1 MRYFLIKDCRI
12 AGQSDKKR
20 DILIANDKIIA
31 IGNGLA
37 RPTID
42 TEEIDANENLV
53 IPGLVKIDSHFTE
66 INSRDEMMSAVEEDI
81 RTGHTTWIA
90 PAPTAD
96 MADMLT
102 KYAFQMVSTLNYS
115 LQFSVDHFKH
125 GDLNKIRTMASLNG
139 MPTMHYTL
147 VTPQAADNERLEM
160 YIDTADKNG
169 LAIMIEVVKG
179 CENADTHLSAL
190 DSICRKLDNTQCRV
204 FFINIR
210 YKEEI
215 EIFNRL
221 RETNKNITAQICFNP
236 MQTGNGGLSEFSAEE
251 FMNLLRRN
259 DWLCGNVVVPD
270 MPMPKGEVKVEE
282 GEVIGDFVTKTGM
295 TEVEASEYFTTRPC
309 RILGMTPE
317 KGQIKVGSDA
327 DLCIIDNSKPRGQNI
342 MAVIM
347 SGRAVFRDNEI
358 IRNNIKGQQAF
369 RRFV

>member
-1 MRYFLIKDCRI
+1 MIKDCRI

-42 TEEIDANENLV
+42 TEELDAKENIV
-53 IPGLVKIDSHFTE
+53 IPGLVKVNSHFTS
-66 INSRDEMMSAVEEDI
+66 IKGKDEMMKAVENDI

-90 PAPTAD
+90 PAPTSD

-115 LQFSVDHFKH
+115 LQFSVDQFKH
-125 GDLNKIRTMASLNG
+125 GDINKIKTMSGLNG

-147 VTPQAADNERLEM
+147 VTPQAADNERIEM
-160 YIDTADKNG
+160 YIDTAVKND
-169 LAIMIEVVKG
+169 LAIMVEVVMG
-179 CENADTHLSAL
+179 CNNTDTHLSAL
-190 DSICRKLDNTQCRV
+190 DSMCRRLDNTQCRM

-215 EIFNRL
+215 EIINRL
-221 RETNKNITAQICFNP
+221 RETNKRVYAQVCYNP
-236 MQTGNGGLSEFSAEE
+236 LQNGDSILSEFSDKE
-251 FMNLLRRN
+251 FMSLLREN
-259 DWLCGNVVVPD
+259 DWICGDVFVPASHTPED
-270 MPMPKGEVKVEE
+270 GIRIETGEIIGEFVYKV
-282 GEVIGDFVTKTGM
+282 GM
-295 TEVEASEYFTTRPC
+295 TGEEASEYFITRAC
-309 RILGMTPE
+309 RILGMAPE
-317 KGQIKVGSDA
+317 KGQVKVGSDA
-327 DLCIIDNSKPRGQNI
+327 DLCIVDNSKPRGQNI